1 MPFPRGN
8 YFPIE
13 VTETDEDYEVKIAP
27 GEKERAKKI
36 PGRRWDPQRTRW
48 VFPKTTACYRLLRRE
63 FQRDAAKFNIRKPP
77 VGRTPPPAPI
87 DSRQDEFVPEEVP
100 DKSKKRPVSSV
111 RDRLEGLDEN
121 VQTILSIVNNVEKS
135 ARQTQSLVEDAY
147 LPSETRTDGDI
158 DLTERANL
166 KNLEAMLKELACQVS
181 GDPSFKVWMRD
192 LEPVLNSDKFV
203 MSTHNEVSNNLR
215 QMVGIIDSPRVSFP
229 EIVSRLRSQHL
240 LPVTRDLNVPQT
252 LMVMNH
258 HRNRFAHPV
267 EFSDADRLTRSIIYL
282 FNLAL
287 VWNHVASEPIDD
299 DNLF

>member
-1 MPFPRGN
+1 MQYSRGSF
-8 YFPIE
+8 FPIE
-13 VTETDEDYEVKIAP
+13 VTETDKDYEVKIAP

-48 VFPKTTACYRLLRRE
+48 VFPKTTACYRRLRRE

-77 VGRTPPPAPI
+77 VRPTPPPPPV
-87 DSRQDEFVPEEVP
+87 DSRQDEFAPEEVQ
-100 DKSKKRPVSSV
+100 DKSRKPSDPSV
-111 RDRLEGLDEN
+111 RDRLEGLDES
-121 VQTILSIVNNVEKS
+121 VKTILSIVNNVEKS

-147 LPSETRTDGDI
+147 LPSETRTGADI

-166 KNLEAMLKELACQVS
+166 KNLEAMLKQLACQVS
-181 GDPSFKVWMRD
+181 GDPSFKIWIRD

-203 MSTHNEVSNNLR
+203 MSTHNEISNNLR
-215 QMVGIIDSPRVSFP
+215 QMVGIIDSPRFSFP
-229 EIVSRLRSQHL
+229 DIVSRLRSQHL
-240 LPVTRDLNVPQT
+240 LPVTRDLNVPQM
-252 LMVMNH
+252 LMAMNH

-299 DNLF
+299 GDLF

>member
-1 MPFPRGN
+1 MQYPRPN
-8 YFPIE
+8 FFPIE
-13 VTETDEDYEVKIAP
+13 VTETKEDYEVKIAP

-48 VFPKTTACYRLLRRE
+48 VYPKTTACYRRLRRE
-63 FQRDAAKFNIRKPP
+63 FQRDAAKFDIRKPP
-77 VGRTPPPAPI
+77 VKPTPPPAPV
-87 DSRQDEFVPEEVP
+87 DARQDEPIPGERQ
-100 DKSKKRPVSSV
+100 DQSKKLSASSV
-111 RDRLEGLDEN
+111 RDRLEGLDES
-121 VQTILSIVNNVEKS
+121 VKTILSIVNNVEKS

-147 LPSETRTDGDI
+147 LPSETRTDGDV

-181 GDPSFKVWMRD
+181 GDPSFRIWMRD
-192 LEPVLNSDKFV
+192 LEPVLISDRFV
-203 MSTHNEVSNNLR
+203 MSTHNEISNNLR
-215 QMVGIIDSPRVSFP
+215 QMVGIIDSPRFSFP
-229 EIVSRLRSQHL
+229 DIVSRLRSQHL
-240 LPVTRDLNVPQT
+240 LPVTRDLNVPQM
-252 LMVMNH
+252 LMAMNH

-267 EFSDADRLTRSIIYL
+267 DFSDPDRLTRSIIYL